1 METDTDCWVCEMDIP
16 QELFTGTF
24 FEDVTSFRLLSA
36 STGISY
42 RITLS
47 VPQNKVDQ
55 TKRCRLLLV
64 LDGCMQFC
72 TPAGTARIQGVTGIA
87 VDSTPEHCTRIVAAD
102 NSGISGGNPRFAH
115 GASACQRRSAVVA
128 KRRQLYGSIARTHGR
143 KGLIHG
149 YTALQ

>member
-1 METDTDCWVCEMDIP
+1 METDTDCWVSEVDMP
-16 QELFTGTF
+16 QERFTGTF
-24 FEDVTSFRLLSA
+24 FKGMISFRLLSA

-42 RITLS
+42 RITVS
-47 VPQNKVDQ
+47 VPPKKANQ
-55 TKRCRLLLV
+55 TKRCWLLPV

-115 GASACQRRSAVVA
+115 GAPACQRCSAVVA
-128 KRRQLYGSIARTHGR
+128 KRHQLYGSIARTHGR
-143 KGLIHG
+143 KGFIHG